1 MLSHF
6 GFNQINCF
14 ILITH
19 YQQKRHEYLL
29 SELEPL
35 AQKLKPGL
43 LFKAVQFTMQL
54 GKTYHT
60 LTPQNYA
67 AMLKLIDDK
76 LAKTPEL
83 NCRFEFSFATSPDAF
98 SNSKQRQLN
107 QIYNTELNVEI
118 FKKIVIQYFEGS
130 KRLLAHFVTV
140 GIKFEI
146 PEDQKLFCPFCKRH
160 MCRHGVY
167 FRYIESEKPQDHNDL
182 LINPRNGN
190 LQVLCAIPRGYCP
203 KKQDKKKMYKNGD
216 LKYICSETERRLN
229 KSGHTSAIFDP
240 ELMLPYIA
248 QEPHYAQKIYQM
260 HIKWFQE
267 NPNPQDDDPT
277 KEWLDIQQSSKI
289 VSFYYFLQ
297 STKSRFELLFNKTLS
312 SCKNFINENLPPIA
326 LLSGILLSEIVEIRT
341 TELFWGE
348 RGKCRI
354 LGTIRTIQEL
364 SLQFVKEVNTT

>member
-6 GFNQINCF
+6 SFDRINCF

-182 LINPRNGN
+182 LINP
-190 LQVLCAIPRGYCP
+190 
-203 KKQDKKKMYKNGD
+203 
-216 LKYICSETERRLN
+216 
-229 KSGHTSAIFDP
+229 
-240 ELMLPYIA
+240 
-248 QEPHYAQKIYQM
+248 
-260 HIKWFQE
+260 
-267 NPNPQDDDPT
+267 
-277 KEWLDIQQSSKI
+277 
-289 VSFYYFLQ
+289 
-297 STKSRFELLFNKTLS
+297 
-312 SCKNFINENLPPIA
+312 
-326 LLSGILLSEIVEIRT
+326 
-341 TELFWGE
+341 
-348 RGKCRI
+348 
-354 LGTIRTIQEL
+354 
-364 SLQFVKEVNTT
+364 